1 MAKDSTV
8 VTVVNPHGGM
18 KPSGDSFLVVIY
30 GDDLGKRNPLER
42 PSVVIGRADDADIE
56 LDDESVSRNHA
67 MVLNLGDQ
75 HIVKDLDS
83 TNGTFVNDR
92 RSAEVILRDGDLLK
106 IGRTIFKFLAGL
118 NVEAAYYE
126 ELYRLNTMD
135 ALTDVN
141 NRRHVMV
148 NLEKELSRSLRYGRS
163 FALIMLDVDRFKDV
177 NDQYG
182 HLTGDAVL
190 KQIAQRA
197 KKTLREDDIIG
208 RYGGEE
214 FLLLAPETEKEAAGA
229 LANQILDEIRRAP
242 FVFDGTEFQVTCS
255 AGVATLNEYRSEYHI
270 EKPDSELTPAEV
282 IALVDSRLYE
292 AKEAGRDRVV
302 F

>member
-8 VTVVNPHGGM
+8 VTVVNQHGGL
-18 KPSGDSFLVVIY
+18 KASGDAFLVVIY

-42 PSVVIGRADDADIE
+42 PSVVIGRAEDADIE

-67 MVLNLGDQ
+67 IVLNMGDQ
-75 HIVKDLDS
+75 HVVKDLDS
-83 TNGTFVNDR
+83 TNGTFVNDE
-92 RSAEVILRDGDLLK
+92 RSEEVILRDGDQLK
-106 IGRTIFKFLAGL
+106 IGNTIFKFLAGV

-141 NRRHVMV
+141 NRRYVLV

-163 FALIMLDVDRFKDV
+163 FALIMLDVDRFKGV
-177 NDQYG
+177 NDTYG

-197 KKTLREDDIIG
+197 KQVLRQDDIIG

-214 FLLLAPETEKEAAGA
+214 FLLVAPETDRETAGR
-229 LANQILDEIRRAP
+229 LANRILEEIRKAP

-255 AGVATLNEYRSEYHI
+255 AGAITLDEYRSVYRLD
-270 EKPDSELTPAEV
+270 KPDSELTQAEL
-282 IALVDSRLYE
+282 ISLVDTRLYE
-292 AKEAGRDRVV
+292 AKEAGRDQVV